1 MDTVILT
8 ISELGVAAISWLS
21 VSLALTLA
29 LAVAAAR
36 GNT

>member
-1 MDTVILT
+1 MAAVILT

-21 VSLALTLA
+21 VSLTLA